1 VKVRRLLSAM
11 AVAVAVI
18 VGLYTVHATSP
29 SPSATKHI
37 AVHRYSVTEILQF
50 LVFNTGQVIVDHPDL
65 DEHRPAERLSNHDAH
80 NVIESVTR
88 CVNHFDAAAVPALT
102 TAFNAADPQRI
113 DTAVQRFDHA
123 AQHWMSGPHKQ
134 NAPCPEPPPPPN
146 IGDHGGYQDPGGK
159 GWWAVNGYG
168 YLYYLLY
175 GADFAGVGVTVAL
188 AAAINLVVAVAL
200 TVLVAAT
207 LVLVP
212 VFITYQFEA
221 SPTDLDH
228 QTALAKLAK
237 ALRS

>member
-29 SPSATKHI
+29 STTKYGVSKH
-37 AVHRYSVTEILQF
+37 YSITDILQF
-50 LVFNTGQVIVDHPDL
+50 LMFSSGPVISDHPEL
-65 DEHRPAERLSNHDAH
+65 DDHRPPARLSDSDAH
-80 NVIESVTR
+80 VALESVTH
-88 CVNHFDAAAVPALT
+88 CVNHLDAAAVPALT
-102 TAFNAADPQRI
+102 SAFNAADPQRI
-113 DTAVQRFDHA
+113 DNALHRFDQA
-123 AQHWMSGPHKQ
+123 AQHWLSGPHKQ

-146 IGDHGGYQDPGGK
+146 VGDHGGYQDPGGK
-159 GWWAVNGYG
+159 GWWAMNGYG

-188 AAAINLVVAVAL
+188 AAAISLVVAIAL
-200 TVLVAAT
+200 TVLVAAA